1 MNRCRRILAAALAAV
16 MLLALTACG
25 QMRFFICIFIIIL

>member
-25 QMRFFICIFIIIL
+25 QSADTNNGA